1 MNWKISLVIALL
13 AVVMNTS
20 CGVYSFTGASISA
33 DVKTISIPT
42 FYNNAPLGPSNM
54 SITFTEKIRD
64 YYLQNTNLVL
74 VDSDGDLQLEGAIS
88 NYTLT
93 PVAVTAAEDD
103 SNIDLTSLTRITIYV
118 DAIYVNTKDDTFD
131 FDKTFSFFIDFDQDR
146 QDLSSNEEEFVDE
159 IFDQIILDIFNSSV
173 ANW

>member
-1 MNWKISLVIALL
+1 MILL
-13 AVVMNTS
+13 LGCTLSTS

-54 SITFTEKIRD
+54 SITFTESVRD
-64 YYLQNTNLVL
+64 YFLQNTNLVL
-74 VDSDGDLQLEGAIS
+74 VDNDGDLQLEGAIS

-93 PVAVTAAEDD
+93 PVAVTAAQDD

-118 DAIYVNTKDDTFD
+118 DAVYVNTKDDTYD
-131 FDKTFSFFIDFDQDR
+131 FDKTFSFFIDFDQNA
-146 QDLSSNEEEFVDE
+146 QDLSANEEEFVEE